1 MREIYIYPA
10 VFDYA
15 DDGISVFFPDLP
27 GCLTCGKTDEEAS
40 KMAEEA
46 LGLHICGM
54 EEDNDDIP
62 EPSKGNEITLEPNQR
77 IFLVR
82 VWMPKA
88 RNEVKPVY
96 VKKTLTIP
104 SFLNKAAQEA
114 RINFSNLL
122 QEALREKLGI

>member
-1 MREIYIYPA
+1 MRDFYIYPA

-27 GCLTCGKTDEEAS
+27 GCLTCGKSDEEAS
-40 KMAEEA
+40 KMAEDV
-46 LGLHICGM
+46 LGLYLCGI
-54 EEDNDDIP
+54 EESDDEIP

-104 SFLNKAAQEA
+104 SFLNMAAREA
-114 RINFSNLL
+114 NINFSNVL
-122 QEALREKLGI
+122 QEALRQKLGI